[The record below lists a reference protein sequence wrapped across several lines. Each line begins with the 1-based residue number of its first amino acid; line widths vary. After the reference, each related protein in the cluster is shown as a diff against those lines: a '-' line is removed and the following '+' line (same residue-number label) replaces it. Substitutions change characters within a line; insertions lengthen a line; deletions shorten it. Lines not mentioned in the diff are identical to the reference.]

1 MNTAQREAIGNRLHM
16 AVTLLGLWLVL
27 TSPWVSMLRRVPVNA
42 GFFNYAHMVLGV
54 LALLCGLLYASLV
67 VQGGRWKLY
76 FPLAAGNSAAVGRD
90 LGGLLRGKV
99 PAAEGGGLFGAIE
112 GLLLL
117 AFIAARPVGR
127 CVVPGAGFGCR
138 PHLAHAAHRLRADT
152 DRGGPAAPARRCF
165 APAGLRAGLAFGPGL
180 SCGGVDLRRGGLAC
194 RRTGTGTRIR

>member
-27 TSPWVSMLRRVPVNA
+27 TSPWISMLRRVPVDA

-117 AFIAARPVGR
+117 AFIAAGLS
-127 CVVPGAGFGCR
+127 GTAWFLLQGSD
-138 PHLAHAAHRLRADT
+138 AALTWRMLHIVFSRILIA
-152 DRGGPAAPARRCF
+152 
-165 APAGLRAGLAFGPGL
+165 AGLLHLLAVASHLLDF
-180 SCGGVDLRRGGLAC
+180 VRD
-194 RRTGTGTRIR
+194 